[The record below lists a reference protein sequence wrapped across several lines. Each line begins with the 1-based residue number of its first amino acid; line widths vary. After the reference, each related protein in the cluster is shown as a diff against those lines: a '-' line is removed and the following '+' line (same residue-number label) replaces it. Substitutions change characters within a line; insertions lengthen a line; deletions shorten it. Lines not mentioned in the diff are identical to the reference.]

1 MSDRPSGRNGRLLST
16 AKEINRSVINLLKD
30 GVKKKK
36 NVNVMEREKNS
47 DESLSGGDWII
58 TFVQSELVKPFVMM
72 AIMKSKR

>member
-1 MSDRPSGRNGRLLST
+1 MSDRPSGKNGRLLST

-30 GVKKKK
+30 GVKK
-36 NVNVMEREKNS
+36 NVNVMERETNS

>member
-1 MSDRPSGRNGRLLST
+1 
-16 AKEINRSVINLLKD
+16 
-30 GVKKKK
+30 
-36 NVNVMEREKNS
+36 MEQEKNS

>member
-1 MSDRPSGRNGRLLST
+1 MSDRPSGKNGRLLST

-30 GVKKKK
+30 GVKKK
-36 NVNVMEREKNS
+36 NVNVMEQEKNS